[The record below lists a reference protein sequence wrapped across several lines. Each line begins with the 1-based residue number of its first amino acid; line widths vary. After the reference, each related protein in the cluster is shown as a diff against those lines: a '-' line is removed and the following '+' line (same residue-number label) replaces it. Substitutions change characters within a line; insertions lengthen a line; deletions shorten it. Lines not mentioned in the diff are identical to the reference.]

1 MLASLLV
8 ATTEGASPRLTGV
21 RPLGGQ
27 RGTEL
32 EVHFTGERLGDALE
46 ILFYQPG
53 ISASKIEKVDANHVK
68 AMIKIEADSALG
80 LVDLRVRTA
89 TGVSE
94 LRTFSVGA
102 LKETTEVEPNDEFA
116 KPQKVAFGSVVNGVA
131 RSEDVDYYAFEA
143 KKGERITAE
152 VEGARLGI
160 ALFDPY
166 VAIMDSKRF
175 ELASSDDAA
184 LIWQDATASVL
195 APEDGT
201 YIVQVRESAYAGTD
215 ACLYRVHIG
224 NFPRPTATIPA
235 GGKFGETLDVR
246 LVGDVLGEKTMRV
259 TLPSEQKREFGIVA
273 TDDKGTAP
281 QPNVFRLSPFGNVI
295 ESEPN
300 DDQNAANRFEGSMAL
315 NGVIGK
321 PEDVDHFVFPAKK
334 GQNFNI
340 RVYARQL
347 RSPLDSVITIAKK
360 GAGAS
365 AGNDDAR
372 NSPDSMLKFAA
383 PEDAEYVISITD
395 HLRKGGPDY
404 FYRIEVTSALP
415 LITLSVNEES
425 LQRGIGPT
433 SVAVPKGNRQ
443 AILINAR
450 RQEAGG
456 AIKVLLSNLPAGTT
470 ATCDEMAANQPT
482 LPVLIEAKAD
492 APLSGTLVKV
502 QGKPSDPK
510 LDVPDEFR
518 QASELVLGQNNV
530 QYWGRAVDRLAVA
543 VTEESPFSIEVVE
556 PKVPLVRGG
565 SMMLRVV
572 AKRKP
577 GFTAPIAISLPWNP
591 PGVSSSGGVSI
602 PEKADEASI
611 PMNAD
616 GGAALQTWRIVVN
629 GTSNTPGGPIMVS
642 SQLAKLSI
650 AAPFL
655 GLAYQP
661 ASVEQGQ
668 ETDLVVAVN
677 KAVDFPGEAQVTL
690 IGLPNK
696 VTTDA
701 KKITKDTKELVFR
714 VKTDKVSPAGNHQ
727 NLFCQ
732 VVVTQEGE
740 PIVHNLGSG
749 QIRIDVPL
757 PPKPKPTAAPAPA
770 PVAAAPAPAAARQA
784 APAPAPEKRLTRL
797 EKLRLEAQERA
808 KAGSARP
815 NPALPRARARANE
828 DRIPPVNTAIHPPTD
843 RPPHWGRPRG

>member
-1 MLASLLV
+1 MNVKSFSLWIFGALLAS
-8 ATTEGASPRLTGV
+8 ATADAATPRLTGV

-32 EVHFTGERLGDALE
+32 EVHFTGQRLGDALE

-53 ISASKIEKVDANHVK
+53 ISASKVEKVDDNHAK
-68 AMIKIEADSALG
+68 AIVKIEADSALG

-102 LKETTEVEPNDEFA
+102 LKESTEVEPNDDFA
-116 KPQKVAFGSVVNGVA
+116 KPQKIAFGSVVNGVA
-131 RSEDVDYYAFEA
+131 RSEDVDYYAFEV

-152 VEGARLGI
+152 VEGARLGV

-166 VAIMDSKRF
+166 VAIMDAKRF

-184 LIWQDATASVL
+184 LIWQDAFASVV

-201 YIVQVRESAYAGTD
+201 YVVQVRESAYAGTD
-215 ACLYRVHIG
+215 ACLYRLHVG

-246 LVGDVLGEKTMRV
+246 LVGDVLGEKTVRV
-259 TLPSEQKREFGIVA
+259 TLPAEQDRDYGIVA
-273 TDDKGTAP
+273 TDEKGTSP
-281 QPNVFRLSPFGNVI
+281 QPNAFRLSPFGNVV
-295 ESEPN
+295 EAEPN
-300 DDQNAANRFEGSMAL
+300 DDQNSANRFEGSMAL

-334 GQNFNI
+334 GQIYNI
-340 RVYARQL
+340 RVYARRL

-360 GAGAS
+360 GSGGL
-365 AGNDDAR
+365 AGNDDAQ
-372 NSPDSMLKFAA
+372 NSPDSMLKFTA
-383 PEDAEYVISITD
+383 PEDADFVIAIHD

-415 LITLSVNEES
+415 LITLSAQEES
-425 LQRGIGPT
+425 LQRGIGPI

-443 AILINAR
+443 AVLINGR
-450 RQEAGG
+450 RSEVGG
-456 AIKVLLSNLPAGTT
+456 GIKVALEGLPAGTT
-470 ATCDEMAANQPT
+470 ASCDEMAANQPT

-492 APLSGTLVKV
+492 APLSSALVKV
-502 QGKPSDPK
+502 DGKPSDPK
-510 LDVPDEFR
+510 LLVPCEFR
-518 QASELVLGQNNV
+518 QQAELVLGQNNI
-530 QYWGRAVDRLAVA
+530 QYWGRSVDRLAVA
-543 VTEESPFSIEVVE
+543 VIEESPFSIEIVE

-565 SMMLRVV
+565 SMGLRVV

-577 GFTAPIAISLPWNP
+577 GFTSPIAISLPWNP

-642 SQLAKLSI
+642 SQLAKLSV

-696 VTTDA
+696 VTTDT

-757 PPKPKPTAAPAPA
+757 PPKPKPVVAAPAPA
-770 PVAAAPAPAAARQA
+770 PVAAAPTPAPPPA

-797 EKLRLEAQERA
+797 EKLRLEAQDRA
-808 KAGSARP
+808 KAAASEAM
-815 NPALPRARARANE
+815 PATTPGKGN
-828 DRIPPVNTAIHPPTD
+828 
-843 RPPHWGRPRG
+843 

>member
-1 MLASLLV
+1 MISKLLVRIALGTILASLLV
-8 ATTEGASPRLTGV
+8 VTAEGASPRLTGV
-21 RPLGGQ
+21 RPVGGQ

-32 EVHFTGERLGDALE
+32 EVHFTGQRLGDAQE

-53 ISASKIEKVDANHVK
+53 ISATKIEKVDDNHVK
-68 AMIKIEADSALG
+68 ALVKIEGDAALG
-80 LVDLRVRTA
+80 QVDLRVRTA

-102 LKETTEVEPNDEFA
+102 LKETNEVEPNDEFA
-116 KPQKVAFGSVVNGVA
+116 KPQKITFGSVVNGVA

-184 LIWQDATASVL
+184 LIWQDAFASVV

-201 YIVQVRESAYAGTD
+201 YLIQVRESAYAGTD
-215 ACLYRVHIG
+215 ACLYRLHIG

-235 GGKFGETLDVR
+235 GGKFGETIDVR
-246 LVGDVLGEKTMRV
+246 LIGDILGEKTVRV
-259 TLPSEQKREFGIVA
+259 TLPAEQKREFGIVA
-273 TDDKGTAP
+273 GDDKGTAP
-281 QPNVFRLSPFGNVI
+281 YSNAFRLSPFGNVI

-300 DDQNAANRFEGSMAL
+300 DDQKVANHFEGSMGL
-315 NGVIGK
+315 NGVIDK

-347 RSPLDSVITIAKK
+347 RSPLDSVITVAKK
-360 GAGAS
+360 GSGPS
-365 AGNDDAR
+365 ANNDDAR
-372 NSPDSMLKFAA
+372 NSPDSQLRFAA

-395 HLRKGGPDY
+395 HLKKGGPDY

-415 LITLSVNEES
+415 LITLNVPEES

-433 SVAVPKGNRQ
+433 AVSVPKGNRQ
-443 AILINAR
+443 AVMINAR
-450 RQEAGG
+450 KVEAGNG
-456 AIKVLLSNLPAGTT
+456 PIHVSLEGLPNGTT
-470 ATCDEMAANQPT
+470 ATSDEMAANQPT

-492 APLSGTLVKV
+492 APLSGALVKV
-502 QGKPSDPK
+502 GAKASDPK

-518 QASELVLGQNNV
+518 QQSELVLGQNNV
-530 QYWGRAVDRLAVA
+530 QYWGRSVDRLAVA

-565 SMMLRVV
+565 SMGLRVI

-577 GFTAPIAISLPWNP
+577 GFTSPIAISLPWNP

-629 GTSNTPGGPIMVS
+629 GTSNTPGGRVMVS

-655 GLAYQP
+655 GLSYQP
-661 ASVEQGQ
+661 SSVEQGQ
-668 ETDLVVAVN
+668 ETDLVVGVN

-696 VTTDA
+696 VTTDV
-701 KKITKDTKELVFR
+701 KKITKDTKEIVFR

-757 PPKPKPTAAPAPA
+757 PPKPKPAAAPA
-770 PVAAAPAPAAARQA
+770 PVAAAAAPAAPKTV

-808 KAGSARP
+808 KAGASGEATP
-815 NPALPRARARANE
+815 KGN
-828 DRIPPVNTAIHPPTD
+828 
-843 RPPHWGRPRG
+843 

>member
-1 MLASLLV
+1 MNAKPLVRTIFGALLAV
-8 ATTEGASPRLTGV
+8 ALAGSAEAASPRLTGV

-32 EVHFTGERLGDALE
+32 EVSFTGQRLNDAQE

-53 ISASKIEKVDANHVK
+53 ISATNLKVVDANHVK
-68 AMIKIEADSALG
+68 ATVKVEGDSALG
-80 LVDLRVRTA
+80 LYDLRVRTA

-94 LRTFSVGA
+94 LRTFSVGN
-102 LKETTEVEPNDEFA
+102 LKETSEVEPNDEFV
-116 KPQKVAFGSVVNGVA
+116 KPQKIEFGSVVNGVA
-131 RSEDVDYYAFEA
+131 RSEDVDYYAFEV

-184 LIWQDATASVL
+184 LIWQDGFASVV
-195 APEDGT
+195 APDDGT

-215 ACLYRVHIG
+215 ACLYRLHIG
-224 NFPRPTATIPA
+224 NFPRPTATVPA
-235 GGKFGETLDVR
+235 GGKFGETIDIR
-246 LVGDVLGEKTMRV
+246 LIGDVLGEKTTRL
-259 TLPSEQKREFGIVA
+259 TLPAEQKREFGIVA
-273 TDDKGTAP
+273 SDDKGTAP
-281 QPNVFRLSPFGNVI
+281 YPNAFRLSPFGNVI
-295 ESEPN
+295 EAEPN
-300 DDQNAANRFEGSMAL
+300 DDHNGATRFEGSMAL

-340 RVYARQL
+340 RVWARRL
-347 RSPLDSVITIAKK
+347 RSPLDSVISIAKK
-360 GAGAS
+360 GGGAS
-365 AGNDDAR
+365 AGNDDAQ
-372 NSPDSMLKFAA
+372 NSPDSNLRFTA
-383 PEDAEYVISITD
+383 PEDAEYVISIAD
-395 HLRKGGPDY
+395 HLKKGGPDY

-415 LITLSVNEES
+415 LITLSVAEET

-433 SVAVPKGNRQ
+433 CVAVPKGNRQ
-443 AILINAR
+443 AVLVNAR
-450 RQEAGG
+450 RAEAGG
-456 AIKVLLSNLPAGTT
+456 AIKIGLEGLPAGTS
-470 ATCDEMAANQPT
+470 ATSDDMAANQPT

-492 APLSGTLVKV
+492 APLAGALVRV
-502 QGKPSDPK
+502 EGKPSDPK
-510 LDVPDEFR
+510 LDVPSEFR
-518 QASELVLGQNNV
+518 QQSELVLGQNNV
-530 QYWGRAVDRLAVA
+530 QYWGRSVDRLAVA
-543 VTEESPFSIEVVE
+543 VTEEAPFSIEVVE

-565 SMMLRVV
+565 SMGLKVV

-577 GFTAPIAISLPWNP
+577 GFTAPIAVSLPWNP

-602 PEKADEASI
+602 PENASEAAI

-629 GTSNTPGGPIMVS
+629 GTAGTPGGPVMVS

-650 AAPFL
+650 AAQFL
-655 GLAYQP
+655 TLSYQP

-677 KAVDFPGEAQVTL
+677 KAVDFPGEAKVTL

-696 VTTDA
+696 VTTEE
-701 KKITKDTKELVFR
+701 KSITKDTKELVFR

-732 VVVTQEGE
+732 VTVVQEGE
-740 PIVHNLGSG
+740 PVVHNLGSG
-749 QIRIDVPL
+749 QVRIDVPL
-757 PPKPKPTAAPAPA
+757 PPKPKPAAPVAATPAPA
-770 PVAAAPAPAAARQA
+770 PRPAEAPKV
-784 APAPAPEKRLTRL
+784 EKRLSRL
-797 EKLRLEAQERA
+797 EKLRLDAQEKA
-808 KAGSARP
+808 KAGSAE
-815 NPALPRARARANE
+815 PAPGKGN
-828 DRIPPVNTAIHPPTD
+828 
-843 RPPHWGRPRG
+843 

>member
-1 MLASLLV
+1 MISRPLVLTIFVTFLLV
-8 ATTEGASPRLTGV
+8 GSTEAASPRLTAV
-21 RPLGGQ
+21 RPVGGQ

-32 EVHFTGERLGDALE
+32 EVHFTGQRLGDAQE

-68 AMIKIEADSALG
+68 AMVKIEADSALG

-89 TGVSE
+89 TGLSE

-102 LKETTEVEPNDEFA
+102 LKETSEVEPNDEFA
-116 KPQKVAFGSVVNGVA
+116 KPQKIAFGSVVNGVA
-131 RSEDVDYYAFEA
+131 RSEDVDYYAFEV

-184 LIWQDATASVL
+184 LIWQDAFASVV

-201 YIVQVRESAYAGTD
+201 YVVQVRESAYAGTD

-224 NFPRPTATIPA
+224 DFPRPTATIPA
-235 GGKFGETLDVR
+235 GGKFGETIDVR
-246 LVGDVLGEKTMRV
+246 LIGDILGEKTLKV
-259 TLPSEQKREFGIVA
+259 TLPAEQKREFGIVA

-281 QPNVFRLSPFGNVI
+281 QPNAFRLSPFGNVI

-300 DDQNAANRFEGSMAL
+300 DDQNTANRFEGSMAL

-321 PEDVDHFVFPAKK
+321 PEDVDHFLFHAKK

-347 RSPLDSVITIAKK
+347 RSPLDSVIYIAKK

-372 NSPDSMLKFAA
+372 NSPDSMLRFNA
-383 PEDAEYVISITD
+383 PEDADYVISITD
-395 HLRKGGPDY
+395 HLKKGGPDY

-415 LITLSVNEES
+415 LITLSVPEES

-433 SVAVPKGNRQ
+433 AVSVPKGNRQ
-443 AILINAR
+443 AVMVNAR
-450 RQEAGG
+450 RVETGNG
-456 AIKVLLSNLPAGTT
+456 PIKVNLGGLPAGTS
-470 ATCDEMAANQPT
+470 ATSDEMTSNQPT
-482 LPVLIEAKAD
+482 LPVLIEARAD
-492 APLSGTLVKV
+492 APLSGTLAKV
-502 QGKPSDPK
+502 EAKATDPK

-530 QYWGRAVDRLAVA
+530 QYWGRSVDRLAVA

-565 SMMLRVV
+565 SMNLRVI

-577 GFTAPIAISLPWNP
+577 GFTSPIAISLPWNP

-602 PEKADEASI
+602 PEKADEATI

-629 GTSNTPGGPIMVS
+629 GTANGADGPVMVS
-642 SQLAKLSI
+642 SQLAKLTI

-655 GLAYQP
+655 GLTYQP
-661 ASVEQGQ
+661 SSVEQGQ
-668 ETDLVVAVN
+668 ETDLVVGVN

-696 VTTDA
+696 VTTDV
-701 KKITKDTKELVFR
+701 KKITKDTKEVVFR

-740 PIVHNLGSG
+740 PIIHNLGSG
-749 QIRIDVPL
+749 QLRIDVPL
-757 PPKPKPTAAPAPA
+757 PPKPKPAAAPVPA
-770 PVAAAPAPAAARQA
+770 PVAAAAAPKPA

-808 KAGSARP
+808 KAAAAGEASP
-815 NPALPRARARANE
+815 K
-828 DRIPPVNTAIHPPTD
+828 
-843 RPPHWGRPRG
+843 

>member
-1 MLASLLV
+1 MDFPTMIARPLVRLIFGTLLALGFASI
-8 ATTEGASPRLTGV
+8 ADASSPRLTGV

-32 EVHFTGERLGDALE
+32 EVHFTGERLGDAQE

-53 ISASKIEKVDANHVK
+53 LSASKIEKVDANHVK
-68 AMIKIEADSALG
+68 ALVKVEPTAALG

-102 LKETTEVEPNDEFA
+102 LKETTEAEPNDDFA
-116 KPQKVAFGSVVNGVA
+116 KPQKIEFGSVVNGVA
-131 RSEDVDYYAFEA
+131 RSEDVDYYAFDV

-175 ELASSDDAA
+175 ELDSSDDAA
-184 LIWQDATASVL
+184 LIWQDGFASVV
-195 APEDGT
+195 APSDGT

-215 ACLYRVHIG
+215 ACLYRLHVG
-224 NFPRPTATIPA
+224 NFPRPTATVPA
-235 GGKFGETLDVR
+235 GGKFGETVDVR
-246 LVGDVLGEKTMRV
+246 LIGDVLGEKTVKV
-259 TLPSEQKREFGIVA
+259 TLPTEQKREFGIVA
-273 TDDKGTAP
+273 TDEKGTAP
-281 QPNVFRLSPFGNVI
+281 YPNAFRLSPFGNVI
-295 ESEPN
+295 EAEPN
-300 DDQNAANRFEGSMAL
+300 NDHNTATRFEGSMAL
-315 NGVIGK
+315 NGVIDK
-321 PEDVDHFVFPAKK
+321 PEDVDHFIFPAKK

-340 RVYARQL
+340 RVYARRL
-347 RSPLDSVITIAKK
+347 RSPLDSVLYVGKK
-360 GAGAS
+360 GNGALAGD
-365 AGNDDAR
+365 DDAQ
-372 NSPDSMLKFAA
+372 NSPDSMLKFTA
-383 PEDAEYVISITD
+383 PEDAEYVISIQD
-395 HLRKGGPDY
+395 HLKKGGPDY
-404 FYRIEVTSALP
+404 FYRIEVTSAVP
-415 LITLSVNEES
+415 LISLSAAEES

-433 SVAVPKGNRQ
+433 AVAVPKGNRQ

-450 RQEAGG
+450 RTETGG
-456 AIKVLLSNLPAGTT
+456 PIQVSLGDLPPGMT
-470 ATCDEMAANQPT
+470 ATSDVMAANQPT

-492 APLSGTLVKV
+492 APLSGALVRV
-502 QGKPSDPK
+502 EAKPSDPK
-510 LDVPDEFR
+510 LNVPDEFR
-518 QASELVLGQNNV
+518 QQSELVLGQNNV
-530 QYWGRAVDRLAVA
+530 QYWGRSVDRLAVA
-543 VTEESPFSIEVVE
+543 VTEESPFSIEIVE

-565 SMMLRVV
+565 SMNLRVV

-616 GGAALQTWRIVVN
+616 GGAPIQTWKIVVN
-629 GTSNTPGGPIMVS
+629 GTAGTATGPLMVS
-642 SQLAKLSI
+642 TQLAKLSI

-655 GLAYQP
+655 ALTYQP

-668 ETDLVVAVN
+668 ETDIVVGVN

-696 VTTDA
+696 VTTDL
-701 KKITKDTKELVFR
+701 KKITKDTKEIVFR

-732 VVVTQEGE
+732 VIVTQENE
-740 PIVHNLGSG
+740 PIIHNLGSG

-757 PPKPKPTAAPAPA
+757 PPKPKPAAAPAPA
-770 PVAAAPAPAAARQA
+770 PVAAAPT
-784 APAPAPEKRLTRL
+784 PAPAPKPAEAPPEKRLSRL
-797 EKLRLEAQERA
+797 EKLRLEAQEKA
-808 KAGSARP
+808 KAA
-815 NPALPRARARANE
+815 AAEAT
-828 DRIPPVNTAIHPPTD
+828 PVKGN
-843 RPPHWGRPRG
+843 

>member
-1 MLASLLV
+1 MISRSFAPTIFATLMLAGW
-8 ATTEGASPRLTGV
+8 ADAASPRLTGV
-21 RPLGGQ
+21 RPVGGQ

-32 EVHFTGERLGDALE
+32 EVHFTGQRLGDAQE

-53 ISASKIEKVDANHVK
+53 ISASKVEKVDDNHAK
-68 AMIKIEADSALG
+68 ALVKIEPTAELG

-89 TGVSE
+89 TGLSE

-116 KPQKVAFGSVVNGVA
+116 KPQKIAFGSVVNGVA
-131 RSEDVDYYAFEA
+131 RNEDVDYYAFEA

-184 LIWQDATASVL
+184 LIWQDAFASVV

-201 YIVQVRESAYAGTD
+201 YLVQVRESAYAGTD
-215 ACLYRVHIG
+215 ACLYRLHIG

-235 GGKFGETLDVR
+235 GGKFGETIDVR
-246 LVGDVLGEKTMRV
+246 LIGDILGEKTVRV
-259 TLPSEQKREFGIVA
+259 ALPAEQKREFGIVA

-281 QPNVFRLSPFGNVI
+281 QPNAFRLSPFGNVM
-295 ESEPN
+295 ETEPN
-300 DDQNAANRFEGSMAL
+300 DDQNSTNRFEGSMAL

-321 PEDVDHFVFPAKK
+321 PEDIDHFSFPAKK

-340 RVYARQL
+340 RVYARRL
-347 RSPLDSVITIAKK
+347 RSPLDPVIYIAKK
-360 GAGAS
+360 GGGAF
-365 AGNDDAR
+365 AGNDDAQ
-372 NSPDSMLKFAA
+372 NSPDSMLKFTA
-383 PEDAEYVISITD
+383 PEDAEYAIWITD
-395 HLRKGGPDY
+395 HLKKGGPDY

-415 LITLSVNEES
+415 LITLSVQEES
-425 LQRGIGPT
+425 LQRGIGPIA
-433 SVAVPKGNRQ
+433 VAVPKGNRQ
-443 AILINAR
+443 AVMINAR
-450 RQEAGG
+450 KAEAGNNP
-456 AIKVLLSNLPAGTT
+456 IKVDLEGLPAGTV
-470 ATCDEMAANQPT
+470 ATSDQMTPNQPT

-492 APLSGTLVKV
+492 APLSGALVKV
-502 QGKPSDPK
+502 AAKSSDPK

-518 QASELVLGQNNV
+518 QSSELVLGQNNV
-530 QYWGRAVDRLAVA
+530 QYWGRSVDRLAVA
-543 VTEESPFSIEVVE
+543 VTDESPFSIEVVE

-565 SMMLRVV
+565 SMQLRVV

-616 GGAALQTWRIVVN
+616 GGAALQTWRVVVN
-629 GTSNTPGGPIMVS
+629 GTSNTPGGPVMVS

-655 GLAYQP
+655 GLTYQA

-668 ETDLVVAVN
+668 ETDLVVGVN

-696 VTTDA
+696 VTTDV
-701 KKITKDTKELVFR
+701 KKITKDTKEIIFR

-732 VVVTQEGE
+732 VVVSQEGE

-757 PPKPKPTAAPAPA
+757 PPKPKPAAPA
-770 PVAAAPAPAAARQA
+770 PVAAAPTPAPKPAE
-784 APAPAPEKRLTRL
+784 PAPAPEKRLTRL

-808 KAGSARP
+808 KAAASGEAA
-815 NPALPRARARANE
+815 PAPGKGN
-828 DRIPPVNTAIHPPTD
+828 
-843 RPPHWGRPRG
+843 

>member
-1 MLASLLV
+1 MNAKLLV
-8 ATTEGASPRLTGV
+8 RTILGAFLAAVLAQSTEAASPRLTGV

-32 EVHFTGERLGDALE
+32 EVHFTGERLADAQE

-68 AMIKIEADSALG
+68 ALVKIDASAALG

-102 LKETTEVEPNDEFA
+102 LKETTEVEPNDEFL
-116 KPQKVAFGSVVNGVA
+116 KPQKIEFGSVVNGVA

-143 KKGERITAE
+143 KKGDRITAE

-184 LIWQDATASVL
+184 LIWQDAFASVV
-195 APEDGT
+195 APSDGT
-201 YIVQVRESAYAGTD
+201 YLVQVRESAYAGTD
-215 ACLYRVHIG
+215 ACLYRLHVG

-235 GGKFGETLDVR
+235 GGKFGETIDVR
-246 LVGDVLGEKTMRV
+246 LIGDVLGEKTTRI
-259 TLPSEQKREFGIVA
+259 TLPAEQKREFGIVA
-273 TDDKGTAP
+273 SDDKGTSP
-281 QPNVFRLSPFGNVI
+281 YPNAFRLSPFGNVI
-295 ESEPN
+295 EAEPN
-300 DDQNAANRFEGSMAL
+300 DDQNSATPFDGSMAL

-321 PEDVDHFVFPAKK
+321 PEDVDHFVFKAKK

-340 RVYARQL
+340 RVWARRL
-347 RSPLDSVITIAKK
+347 RSPLDSVLYIAKK
-360 GAGAS
+360 GGGAL
-365 AGNDDAR
+365 AGNDDAQ
-372 NSPDSMLKFAA
+372 NSPDSNLKFAA
-383 PEDAEYVISITD
+383 PEDAEYVVSITD
-395 HLRKGGPDY
+395 HLKKGGPDY
-404 FYRIEVTSALP
+404 FYRIEVTSAVP
-415 LITLSVNEES
+415 LITLSVPEES
-425 LQRGIGPT
+425 LQRGIGPIN
-433 SVAVPKGNRQ
+433 VAVPRGNRQ
-443 AILINAR
+443 AVLVNAR
-450 RQEAGG
+450 RVEAGG
-456 AIKVLLSNLPAGTT
+456 AIKVSLEGLPAGTT
-470 ATCDEMAANQPT
+470 ATADEMPANQPT

-492 APLSGTLVKV
+492 APLAGSLVQV
-502 QGKPSDPK
+502 EGKPSDPK
-510 LDVPDEFR
+510 LNVPSEFR

-530 QYWGRAVDRLAVA
+530 QYWGRSVDRLAVA
-543 VTEESPFSIEVVE
+543 VTEESPFSIEIVE

-565 SMMLRVV
+565 SMALRVV

-591 PGVSSSGGVSI
+591 PGVSSSGGVAI

-616 GGAALQTWRIVVN
+616 GGAALQTWKIVVN
-629 GTSNTPGGPIMVS
+629 GTAGTAGGPVMVS

-655 GLAYQP
+655 SLAYQP

-668 ETDLVVAVN
+668 ETDLVVGVN

-696 VTTDA
+696 VTTET

-732 VVVTQEGE
+732 VVVTQENE

-757 PPKPKPTAAPAPA
+757 PPKPKPAAAPA
-770 PVAAAPAPAAARQA
+770 PVAAAPAPKPAE
-784 APAPAPEKRLTRL
+784 APKVEKRLSRL
-797 EKLRLEAQERA
+797 EKLRLEAQEKA
-808 KAGSARP
+808 KAAAAEAAPGKG
-815 NPALPRARARANE
+815 N
-828 DRIPPVNTAIHPPTD
+828 
-843 RPPHWGRPRG
+843 

>member
-1 MLASLLV
+1 MALGTILASFSV
-8 ATTEGASPRLTGV
+8 VTAEAASPRLTAV
-21 RPLGGQ
+21 RPVGGQ

-32 EVHFTGERLGDALE
+32 EVHFTGQRLGDAQE

-68 AMIKIEADSALG
+68 AMVKIDVDSALG

-89 TGVSE
+89 SGVSE

-116 KPQKVAFGSVVNGVA
+116 KPQKITFGSVVNGVA

-184 LIWQDATASVL
+184 LIWQDAFASVI

-201 YIVQVRESAYAGTD
+201 YVVQVRESAYAGTD

-224 NFPRPTATIPA
+224 DFPRPTATIPA
-235 GGKFGETLDVR
+235 GGKFGETIDVR
-246 LVGDVLGEKTMRV
+246 LIGDILGEKTLKV
-259 TLPSEQKREFGIVA
+259 TLPAEQKREFGIVA

-281 QPNVFRLSPFGNVI
+281 QPNAFRLSPFGNVI

-300 DDQNAANRFEGSMAL
+300 NDQNSANRYEGSMAL
-315 NGVIGK
+315 NGVIDK
-321 PEDVDHFVFPAKK
+321 PEDVDHFIFPAKK

-365 AGNDDAR
+365 ASNDDAR
-372 NSPDSMLKFAA
+372 NSPDSQLRFAA
-383 PEDAEYVISITD
+383 PEDADYVIAISD
-395 HLRKGGPDY
+395 HLKKGGPEY

-433 SVAVPKGNRQ
+433 AVAVPKGNRQ
-443 AILINAR
+443 AVMVNAR
-450 RQEAGG
+450 RVEAGNG
-456 AIKVLLSNLPAGTT
+456 PIKIGLEGLPAGTV
-470 ATCDEMAANQPT
+470 ASSDEMTANQPT

-502 QGKPSDPK
+502 ESKATDPK
-510 LDVPDEFR
+510 LNVPDEFR

-530 QYWGRAVDRLAVA
+530 QYWGRSVDRLAVA
-543 VTEESPFSIEVVE
+543 VTEESPFSIEIVE

-565 SMMLRVV
+565 
-572 AKRKP
+572 
-577 GFTAPIAISLPWNP
+577 
-591 PGVSSSGGVSI
+591 
-602 PEKADEASI
+602 
-611 PMNAD
+611 
-616 GGAALQTWRIVVN
+616 
-629 GTSNTPGGPIMVS
+629 
-642 SQLAKLSI
+642 
-650 AAPFL
+650 
-655 GLAYQP
+655 
-661 ASVEQGQ
+661 
-668 ETDLVVAVN
+668 
-677 KAVDFPGEAQVTL
+677 
-690 IGLPNK
+690 
-696 VTTDA
+696 
-701 KKITKDTKELVFR
+701 
-714 VKTDKVSPAGNHQ
+714 
-727 NLFCQ
+727 
-732 VVVTQEGE
+732 
-740 PIVHNLGSG
+740 
-749 QIRIDVPL
+749 
-757 PPKPKPTAAPAPA
+757 
-770 PVAAAPAPAAARQA
+770 
-784 APAPAPEKRLTRL
+784 
-797 EKLRLEAQERA
+797 
-808 KAGSARP
+808 
-815 NPALPRARARANE
+815 
-828 DRIPPVNTAIHPPTD
+828 
-843 RPPHWGRPRG
+843 

>member
-1 MLASLLV
+1 MNARTLVRTIFGTLAALAIAGPV
-8 ATTEGASPRLTGV
+8 DAASPRLTSV

-27 RGTEL
+27 RGTEV
-32 EVHFTGERLGDALE
+32 EVDFRGQRLKDAQE

-53 ISASKIEKVDANHVK
+53 ISATNIKAVDDNHFKATVKIDAK
-68 AMIKIEADSALG
+68 AELG
-80 LVDLRVRTA
+80 LFDLRVRTA

-116 KPQKVAFGSVVNGVA
+116 KPQKVEFGSVVNGVA
-131 RSEDVDYYAFEA
+131 RSEDVDYYAFEV

-152 VEGARLGI
+152 VEGARLGL

-184 LIWQDATASVL
+184 LIWQDAFASVV

-215 ACLYRVHIG
+215 ACLYRAHIG
-224 NFPRPTATIPA
+224 NFPRPTATVPA
-235 GGKFGETLDVR
+235 GGKFGETVDVR
-246 LVGDVLGEKTMRV
+246 LIGDILGEKAIKV
-259 TLPSEQKREFGIVA
+259 ALPAEQKREFGIVA

-281 QPNVFRLSPFGNVI
+281 YPNAFRLSPFGNVI
-295 ESEPN
+295 EAEPN
-300 DDQNAANRFEGSMAL
+300 NDHNTANRFEGSMAL
-315 NGVIGK
+315 NGVIDK

-334 GQNFNI
+334 GQNFNV

-360 GAGAS
+360 GGGGLAS
-365 AGNDDAR
+365 NDDAR
-372 NSPDSMLKFAA
+372 NSPDSMLRFAA
-383 PEDAEYVISITD
+383 PDDGEYVIAIMD
-395 HLRKGGPDY
+395 HLKKGGPDY

-415 LITLSVNEES
+415 LITLSAAEET

-456 AIKVLLSNLPAGTT
+456 AIRVDLEGLPAGTT
-470 ATCDEMAANQPT
+470 ATSDEMAANQPT

-492 APLSGTLVKV
+492 APLAGALVRV
-502 QGKPSDPK
+502 EGKPSDPK
-510 LDVPDEFR
+510 LAVPSEFR
-518 QASELVLGQNNV
+518 QQSELVLGQNNV
-530 QYWGRAVDRLAVA
+530 QYWGRSVDRLAVA

-556 PKVPLVRGG
+556 PKVPIVRGG
-565 SMMLRVV
+565 SMGLKVV

-577 GFTAPIAISLPWNP
+577 GFTAPIAVSLPFNP
-591 PGVSSSGGVSI
+591 PGVNSSGGVSI
-602 PEKADEASI
+602 PEKADEAVI

-616 GGAALQTWRIVVN
+616 GGAALQTWKIVVN
-629 GTSNTPGGPIMVS
+629 GTAGTPGGPVMVS
-642 SQLAKLSI
+642 SQLAKLTV
-650 AAPFL
+650 AAQFL
-655 GLAYQP
+655 TLSYQP

-668 ETDLVVAVN
+668 ETDLVVAVK
-677 KAVDFPGEAQVTL
+677 KAVDFPGEATVKL

-696 VTTDA
+696 VTTDD
-701 KKITKDTKELVFR
+701 KKITKDTKEVVFR
-714 VKTDKVSPAGNHQ
+714 LKTDKVSPAGNHQ

-732 VVVTQEGE
+732 VTVVQEGE

-749 QIRIDVPL
+749 QVRIDVPL
-757 PPKPKPTAAPAPA
+757 PPKPKPAAPAPA
-770 PVAAAPAPAAARQA
+770 PVAAAPAPAPKPAE
-784 APAPAPEKRLTRL
+784 APKVEKRLSRL

-808 KAGSARP
+808 KAGTAD
-815 NPALPRARARANE
+815 PAPGKSN
-828 DRIPPVNTAIHPPTD
+828 
-843 RPPHWGRPRG
+843 